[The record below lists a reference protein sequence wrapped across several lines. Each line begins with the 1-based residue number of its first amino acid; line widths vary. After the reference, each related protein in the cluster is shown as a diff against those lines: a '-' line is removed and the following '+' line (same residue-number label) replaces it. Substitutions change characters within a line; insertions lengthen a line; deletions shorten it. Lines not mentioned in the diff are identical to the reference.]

1 MTTTLVTG
9 FGFGF
14 VVAAQ
19 VGPIWLLCL
28 RSVLRGG
35 IALGLAIGA
44 GAALVDVGY
53 ALLGIA
59 GVAALLTTWETLGT
73 AVGMLGVLVLLVLA
87 LRALRSAL
95 SRPTERQDDREL
107 TSPRAAFV
115 VGLVATAGNPLT
127 ILAWAAVFAAV
138 SSATSDMGSLTP
150 WAMLVGVGAGTFTWF
165 ALLSLAASV
174 LGRFTGPR
182 FHRGVDM
189 AAAIGLLLFAAV
201 LAWRVLAP

>member
-1 MTTTLVTG
+1 MVTG

-44 GAALVDVGY
+44 GAALVDAGY

-59 GVAALLTTWETLGT
+59 GVAALLTTWEALET
-73 AVGMLGVLVLLVLA
+73 AAGILGVLVLVVLA

-95 SRPTERQDDREL
+95 SPPTEQRSNREL
-107 TSPRAAFV
+107 NSPQAAFV
-115 VGLVATAGNPLT
+115 VGLAATASNPLT
-127 ILAWAAVFAAV
+127 ILAWAAVFAAL
-138 SSATSDMGSLTP
+138 SSAVPDMGSITP
-150 WAMLVGVGAGTFTWF
+150 WTMLAGVGVGTFTWF

-182 FHRGVDM
+182 FHRGVDT
-189 AAAIGLLLFAAV
+189 AAAIGLLAFAAV
-201 LAWRVLAP
+201 LAWQVLAS